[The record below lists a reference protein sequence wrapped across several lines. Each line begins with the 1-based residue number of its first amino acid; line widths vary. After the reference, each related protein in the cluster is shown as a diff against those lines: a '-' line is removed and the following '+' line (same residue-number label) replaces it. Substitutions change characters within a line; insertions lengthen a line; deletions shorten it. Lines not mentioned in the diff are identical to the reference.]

1 MQKNFIVLLALFLI
15 SCGGGGSSSDST
27 QSVATSFPSYN
38 EQNSSSITTVS
49 SSNFSLND
57 KNFLLSLFEN
67 EYLWY
72 DSIDTNIDLD
82 AFDEPNSMIDALRY
96 KPLDIWSYAETYEEY
111 EAFAT
116 QTSSGNFGFRY
127 NAQTF
132 QILNIVLDSP
142 AHSAG
147 LQRGDIITHINDQNI
162 TYELLN
168 EAKENL
174 NVESTFKILRNQEDM
189 TLKIAPSIY
198 NYSVTQY
205 DIFVLKSEK
214 LVGWLRYD
222 QFSSS
227 SITELENAFNYFK
240 LNKIDELIIDLRY
253 NGGGSLT
260 ITSILMD
267 KIAGYNNHNKVQFT
281 LQYNDKLFYQNSH
294 YRFEQDDNSLS
305 TLSRVFLL
313 TTDNSASASEILINS
328 LKPYMQVYTIGS
340 TTHGK
345 PVGMSG
351 RTNGEYIYWLINFL
365 IVNKHEEGAFFGGIA
380 PTCEAQDNFNYPRYD
395 INENML
401 KEAFYYIL
409 YGECLEDN

>member
-1 MQKNFIVLLALFLI
+1 MRKHFILLLSLFLLG
-15 SCGGGGSSSDST
+15 CGGGSNST
-27 QSVATSFPSYN
+27 SQSVATNFPSYN
-38 EQNSSSITTVS
+38 EQNSSSITTIS
-49 SSNFSLND
+49 SSSFSLND

-72 DSIDTNIDLD
+72 DQIDTHIDLD

-111 EAFAT
+111 EAFAN

-132 QILNIVLDSP
+132 QILNIVLNSP

-162 TYELLN
+162 SYEVLK
-168 EAKENL
+168 EAKANL
-174 NVESTFKILRNQEDM
+174 NVESTFRVLRNQESM
-189 TLKIAPSIY
+189 TLKISPTIY
-198 NYSVTQY
+198 SYSVTQY
-205 DIFVLKSEK
+205 DIFILNTGKK
-214 LVGWLRYD
+214 VGWLRYD

-240 LNKIDELIIDLRY
+240 LFEVDELIIDLRY
-253 NGGGSLT
+253 NHGGSLT

-281 LQYNDKLFYQNSH
+281 LQYNDKLSYQNSH

-305 TLSRVFLL
+305 SLSRVFFL
-313 TTDNSASASEILINS
+313 TTQDSASASEVLINS
-328 LKPYMQVYTIGS
+328 LKPYMNVYTIGS

-351 RTNGEYIYWLINFL
+351 RTDGEYIYWLINFL
-365 IVNKHEEGAFFGGIA
+365 IVNSHAEGAFFDGIA
-380 PTCEAQDNFNYPRYD
+380 PTCEAQDNFDYPRYD

-409 YGECLEDN
+409 YGVCLENN